1 MNIFPHMKS
10 RRIVLQP
17 KSTTPTVEDY
27 NLILRLGLDS
37 TSNFDSF
44 LAAMT
49 KKSIEANFSIKL
61 NGDDS
66 PAGFSMLLDL
76 DQDAGHVHTA
86 VYLDPAMARQGIGA
100 DATLL
105 TVNYAFAMWNIRK
118 VYFETTEASSGNFG
132 AMLEKPPEAILK
144 DYIFFRGH
152 LWDLKVYALTRDE
165 WERELY
171 DYVRKLVPKD

>member
-10 RRIVLQP
+10 RRITLQP
-17 KSTTPTVEDY
+17 KSTSPTPEDY
-27 NLILRLGLDS
+27 NLILKLGLDS
-37 TSNFDSF
+37 TSNFESF
-44 LAAMT
+44 SAAMQ
-49 KKSIEANFSIKL
+49 KKSIDANFSIRL

-66 PAGFSMLLDL
+66 AAGFSMLLDL

-86 VYLDPAMARQGIGA
+86 VYIDPAAARQGIGA

-118 VYFETTEASSGNFG
+118 VYFETTDASSGDFG
-132 AMLEKPPEAILK
+132 AMLEKPPEATLN
-144 DYIFFRGH
+144 DYIFFRGR

-165 WERELY
+165 WEKELY
-171 DYVRKLVPKD
+171 DYVRKLAPQD